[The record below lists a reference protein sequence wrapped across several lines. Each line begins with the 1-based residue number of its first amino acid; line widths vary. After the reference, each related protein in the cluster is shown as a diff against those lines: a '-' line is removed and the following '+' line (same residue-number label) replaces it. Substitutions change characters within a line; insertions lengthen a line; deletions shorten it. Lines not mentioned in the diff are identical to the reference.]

1 MRSLMMD
8 APLTLASLIGQA
20 RRYFPDGE
28 VVSRRPDGTLSRI
41 QYDALARRVRQL
53 AGALRQIGLAR
64 GDRVATLMWNHASHV
79 EAYFAVP
86 LAGGVIHPLNPRLH
100 PDEIAYISQ
109 HAGDRF
115 LILDDIL
122 WPVFERFREKTRFE
136 RVWVVPFGET
146 RTLPGAESYETL
158 LADSSEDFELPE
170 IDENDAAGMC
180 FTSGTTG
187 RSKGVV
193 YSHRSLVLHSM
204 AECMADCLGLSQS
217 DTALLLAPMF
227 HVNGWGLPY
236 ACAMVGAKLVLPG
249 NGCGPEDLLDMMK
262 GEGVTFACGVPTIWL
277 GVLDALRKNPG
288 RWKFRGTVRVL
299 IGGAAPPESLI
310 RELDCFGLR
319 ILHAWGMTETSPLAT
334 AGRLKEHM
342 QEWDE
347 DRKYEVRSKQGF
359 AVPLIDLRL
368 MRPDGEAPWDGET
381 PGELE
386 VRGPWIAASYY
397 NAPEAANRWS
407 PDGWFRTGDVA
418 TIDAEG
424 YVKILDRAK
433 DLIKSGGEW
442 ISSVDLENALM
453 AHPAVREAA
462 VIAIPHP
469 KWQERPLAVVV
480 LRKDAKVSPEE
491 LAEFLATCFAKWQIP
506 DGFVFAEEIPRTSVG
521 KFLKSRLR
529 EQYRDWP
536 TPSTESEKKEG

>member
-8 APLTLASLIGQA
+8 APLTLGSLIEHA
-20 RRYFPDGE
+20 RRYFPDVE
-28 VVSRRPDGTLSRI
+28 VVSRRPDGTSSRAKYGAI
-41 QYDALARRVRQL
+41 YRRVRKL
-53 AGALRQIGLAR
+53 AGTLRQAGLGS
-64 GDRVATLMWNHASHV
+64 GDRVATLMWNHAAHL

-100 PDEIAYISQ
+100 PDEIGYISQ
-109 HAGDRF
+109 HSSDRF
-115 LILDDIL
+115 LIVDDIL
-122 WPVFERFREKTRFE
+122 WPLLQQFRDKLCLE
-136 RVWVVPFGET
+136 RVWVVPFGAGQI
-146 RTLPGAESYETL
+146 PAGAESYETL
-158 LADSSEDFELPE
+158 LAQSSGDFQFPD

-204 AECMADCLGLSQS
+204 AECMAGSLGISQS

-236 ACAMVGAKLVLPG
+236 TCPMAGAKLVLAG
-249 NGCGPEDLLDMMK
+249 SGCGPEELLDLMEQ
-262 GEGVTFACGVPTIWL
+262 EGVTFACGVPTIWF

-288 RWKFRGTVRVL
+288 GWKSRSPIRLLV
-299 IGGAAPPESLI
+299 GGAAPPESLI
-310 RELDCFGLR
+310 RELDGFGLH
-319 ILHAWGMTETSPLAT
+319 IIHAWGMTETSPLAT
-334 AGRLKEHM
+334 IGRLKTHM
-342 QEWDE
+342 QAWND
-347 DRKYEVRSKQGF
+347 DRKYEVRSKQGY
-359 AVPLIDLRL
+359 AVPLIRLRL
-368 MRPDGEAPWDGET
+368 MRADGEVPWDGAT

-386 VRGPWIAASYY
+386 VRGPWIAASYH
-397 NAPEAANRWS
+397 NAPEASNRWS

-418 TIDAEG
+418 TIDQEG

-462 VIAIPHP
+462 VIAIPDA

-480 LRKDAKVSPEE
+480 PREGATATPKE
-491 LAEFLATCFAKWQIP
+491 LAQFLATRFAKWQIP
-506 DGFVFAEEIPRTSVG
+506 DGFVFAKEIPRTSVG
-521 KFLKSRLR
+521 KFLKSKLR
-529 EQYRDWP
+529 EQYRDWAAR
-536 TPSTESEKKEG
+536 STVPQKKN